1 MDGCGVP
8 LAAVLTGANRHD
20 ITQIEN
26 VLDGIVVTRPQ
37 STPEALHHLCADK
50 AYDSAKAR
58 DAIEGRG
65 FVPHVRSRGEEK
77 REKETNG
84 QKARRWVVE
93 ACFSW
98 LNRFRKLLVR
108 YEKTNESY
116 FALVCLACAIIA
128 WRKTI
133 TIYG

>member
-37 STPEALHHLCADK
+37 STPEALQHLCADK

-58 DAIEGRG
+58 DAIEDWG

-128 WRKTI
+128 WRKTT

>member
-1 MDGCGVP
+1 VDGCGVP
-8 LAAVLTGANRHD
+8 LAVVLTGANRHD
-20 ITQIEN
+20 VTQVEN
-26 VLDGIVVTRPQ
+26 VMDGIVVTRPQ
-37 STPEALHHLCADK
+37 STPENLQHLCADK

-58 DAIEGRG
+58 NAMEERG
-65 FVPHVRSRGEEK
+65 FIPHVRSRGEEK
-77 REKETNG
+77 QEKENDG
-84 QKARRWVVE
+84 RRARRWVVE

-128 WRKTI
+128 WRNVVP
-133 TIYG
+133 IYG

>member
-37 STPEALHHLCADK
+37 STPEVLQHLCADK

-58 DAIEGRG
+58 DAIEDQG